1 MLRRGTPTYG
11 VKNNHMKVKEEL
23 GPRRGRP
30 RKFSAGETEQRNI
43 RAPENL
49 LMELRVAARL
59 RGVSTNDEII
69 SRLIQSMDFTPRKPV
84 IKTEEGERLMALA
97 RLFDEF
103 IQARVEEIRE
113 KYRDETPEQVGKK
126 TFIPGP
132 MRMFSCSFPVRLRD
146 QMIISA
152 RFNQQSTNHEI
163 YHRLLASFN
172 YLTDQQLPEN
182 EEVHRLRSLAMMFD
196 EFVISRV
203 SDAERSRAPWLKKD

>member
-1 MLRRGTPTYG
+1 
-11 VKNNHMKVKEEL
+11 MKVKEQL
-23 GPRRGRP
+23 GPGRGRP
-30 RKFSAGETEQRNI
+30 RKFSVGETEQRNI

-49 LMELRVAARL
+49 LIELRIAARL

-69 SRLIQSMDFTPRKPV
+69 SRLIQSMAFTPKKPV

-103 IQARVEEIRE
+103 IQDQLDEIRE
-113 KYRDETPEQVGKK
+113 KYRAEMQKPGEKK
-126 TFIPGP
+126 SFIAGP
-132 MRMFSCSFPVRLRD
+132 MRMFSCSFPVSLRK
-146 QMIISA
+146 QMVISA

-163 YHRLLASFN
+163 YQRLLASFN

-182 EEVHRLRSLAMMFD
+182 DEVHRLRALALMFD

-203 SDAERSRAPWLKKD
+203 GDAERIRAPWLKKD

>member
-1 MLRRGTPTYG
+1 
-11 VKNNHMKVKEEL
+11 MKVKEQL
-23 GPRRGRP
+23 GPGRGRP
-30 RKFSAGETEQRNI
+30 RKFSLGETEQRNI

-49 LMELRVAARL
+49 LMELRIAARL

-69 SRLIQSMDFTPRKPV
+69 SRLVQSMEFTPKKPV

-103 IQARVEEIRE
+103 IQERLDEIRE
-113 KYRDETPEQVGKK
+113 KYRDEMAQAGGKK
-126 TFIPGP
+126 AFIAGP
-132 MRMFSCSFPVRLRD
+132 MKMFSCSFPVNLRK

-163 YHRLLASFN
+163 YQRLLASFN

-182 EEVHRLRSLAMMFD
+182 DEVHRLRALALMFD

-203 SDAERSRAPWLKKD
+203 GDAERVRAPWLKKD